1 MHRFF
6 SADATASATSEE
18 ASSKASKAS
27 SQRGCQSKP
36 LCQRGCQSMLVA
48 MLVKLAKLV
57 VSADAK
63 ASALCDTSDA
73 FRDE

>member
-1 MHRFF
+1 
-6 SADATASATSEE
+6 
-18 ASSKASKAS
+18 
-27 SQRGCQSKP
+27 
-36 LCQRGCQSMLVA
+36 MLVA